1 MTKLIRL
8 FVVMLFVAACAAP
21 IPEPT
26 VTPPPSQTPVPTL
39 APTDPPTPAPSDTPT
54 PEPTDTPA
62 PTDTSEP
69 TNTSTPVPTATNTF
83 VPVTLAPTA
92 TFTSP
97 APDFLAIVTTVKR
110 QVEGFGGMIDGALG
124 QGFINCEDVVN
135 QYLTIAG
142 APQFDPGGL
151 AGPYQTYRAAVD
163 LFSARSHDIYQNC
176 ADFLADPSGGSI
188 PFQQWGAARQSVN
201 EAVDLLRQAIVAAG
215 GTP

>member
-1 MTKLIRL
+1 MTKLVRL
-8 FVVMLFVAACAAP
+8 FIATLFVAACVAP
-21 IPEPT
+21 TPEPT
-26 VTPPPSQTPVPTL
+26 ATLSPTQTPAPTL
-39 APTDPPTPAPSDTPT
+39 APTETPTSVPSDTPT

-62 PTDTSEP
+62 PTDTPKP
-69 TNTSTPVPTATNTF
+69 TDTLAPTATFTNTF

-97 APDFLAIVTTVKR
+97 APDFLTIVTTVKR

-163 LFSARSHDIYQNC
+163 LFAAKSHDIYQNC
-176 ADFLADPSGGSI
+176 ADFLANPSGGSI

>member
-1 MTKLIRL
+1 MKQLAHLIVL
-8 FVVMLFVAACAAP
+8 VILVSACATAT
-21 IPEPT
+21 PT
-26 VTPPPSQTPVPTL
+26 PTATPPPTQTPVPTL
-39 APTDPPTPAPSDTPT
+39 APTDTPTPVPSDTPT
-54 PEPTDTPA
+54 PEPTDTPV
-62 PTDTSEP
+62 PTDTPEP
-69 TNTSTPVPTATNTF
+69 TDTLAPTATFTNTF
-83 VPVTLAPTA
+83 APVTLAPTA

-97 APDFLAIVTTVKR
+97 APDFLTIVTTVKR
-110 QVEGFGGMIDGALG
+110 QVEGFGGLIDGALG
-124 QGFINCEDVVN
+124 QGFIDCQDVVN

-163 LFSARSHDIYQNC
+163 LFAAKSHDIYQNC
-176 ADFLADPSGGSI
+176 ADFLANPSGGSI